1 MNLLLAGLE
10 KRFGLGFSAYDV
22 YLNVVGGL
30 RIDEPAADAAIAPAL
45 ISSIR
50 DIPVPENVI
59 AMGELGLSGEFR
71 TVSHMDTRFAESH
84 RLGFTKIAIPRR
96 TDLRK
101 IPDGVEVV
109 RMGSIYDAIRLLA
122 KPEQE
127 KTARTDR
134 EV

>member
-1 MNLLLAGLE
+1 M
-10 KRFGLGFSAYDV
+10 
-22 YLNVVGGL
+22 
-30 RIDEPAADAAIAPAL
+30 
-45 ISSIR
+45 
-50 DIPVPENVI
+50 I

-71 TVSHMDTRFAESH
+71 TVSHMDKRFAESH